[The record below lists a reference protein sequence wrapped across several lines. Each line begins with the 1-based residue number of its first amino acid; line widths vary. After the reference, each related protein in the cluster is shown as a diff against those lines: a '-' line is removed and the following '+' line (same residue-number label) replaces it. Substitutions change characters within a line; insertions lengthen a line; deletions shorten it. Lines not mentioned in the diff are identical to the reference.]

1 MPLGLPDYIKCNN
14 ANEPI
19 IKLDENQVKGMGIF
33 ADTAARNN
41 LSINLRVEGYVA
53 VVKDIDKTYIFDS
66 TDMSNWGDTSYW
78 RLQSDSTYV
87 HNQSVAAS
95 SWVITHNLN
104 KYANVTV
111 LTGGVPVEGYGLVY
125 DSLNQL
131 TLSFTSAGS
140 ATNID
145 GVAYVN

>member
-1 MPLGLPDYIKCNN
+1 MPIFPGPVSHNN
-14 ANEPI
+14 PNAPI
-19 IKLDENQVKGMGIF
+19 LKLEENQVKGMGIF

-41 LSINLRVEGYVA
+41 LSAGLRVEGYVA

-87 HNQSVAAS
+87 HTQNSAAS
-95 SWVITHNLN
+95 SWVINHNLN

-111 LTGGVPVEGYGLVY
+111 LTSGVPVEGYGLVY
-125 DSLNQL
+125 NSVNQL